1 MKKKIILTCIIGSI
15 ITCLIYKYF
24 KTDEMYILALGDGIA
39 LGETAYDIEGY
50 SFNDYLKDYYEQE
63 SILKEYIHEFAEVEE
78 TTETLKMKINNNYTL
93 ESTNISIQQAISKSK
108 ILTLAIGMYE
118 LNNKKEITSKEI
130 NKYLKNMETILKVI
144 RKWND
149 KKIIV
154 LSLYPSKKIKKE
166 KITEINEEIKKLCEK
181 YQVNYINIENIIE
194 KKDFFFDNKN
204 YQLNY
209 RGHRYISEKIL
220 ESLE

>member
-93 ESTNISIQQAISKSK
+93 ESTNVSIQQAISKSK